1 MVAYPVGLEA
11 TEYSVPEGTTTLGD
25 HCLSEATNLTT
36 VHLPSTLTQID
47 KAAMVGNEQM
57 TSVTFNGTV
66 EQFGAVLGVDSWWR
80 PTNSFLVT
88 CSNGTR

>member
-1 MVAYPVGLEA
+1 MFTKQSMPCILLQSS
-11 TEYSVPEGTTTLGD
+11 TQI
-25 HCLSEATNLTT
+25 N
-36 VHLPSTLTQID
+36 LPSTLTKID
-47 KAAMVGNEQM
+47 NAAMVGNEQM

-66 EQFGAVLGVDSWWR
+66 EQFGAVIGVDSWWR